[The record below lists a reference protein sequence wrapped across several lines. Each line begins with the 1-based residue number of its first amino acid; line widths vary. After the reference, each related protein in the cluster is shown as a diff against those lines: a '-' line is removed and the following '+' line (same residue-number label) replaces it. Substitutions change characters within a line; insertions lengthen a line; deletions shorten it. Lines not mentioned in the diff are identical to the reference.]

1 MTTMRQ
7 RYIVTYDIADPVRL
21 RKVFK
26 AMKGFGEHLQLS
38 VFRCDLT
45 DLAMARLKAAL
56 LQVIDAQ
63 KDQVLIID
71 VGPTEGRGAEVFES
85 LGKAYVDEG
94 RKPNVV

>member
-1 MTTMRQ
+1 VRQ
-7 RYIVTYDIADPVRL
+7 RYIVTYDIADPARL

-26 AMKGFGEHLQLS
+26 LMKGYGEHLQLS

-45 DLAMARLKAAL
+45 LMTLAAMKAAL
-56 LQVIDAQ
+56 SEAIHALE
-63 KDQVLIID
+63 DQVLIID
-71 VGPTEGRGAEVFES
+71 VGPTEGRGEDVFES

>member
-1 MTTMRQ
+1 MRQ
-7 RYIVTYDIADPVRL
+7 RYIVTYDIADPGRL

-26 AMKGFGEHLQLS
+26 LLKGYGEHLQLS

-45 DLAMARLKAAL
+45 RMALARMKDELSEI
-56 LQVIDAQ
+56 IDSE
-63 KDQVLIID
+63 KDQVLLIN
-71 VGPTEGRGAEVFES
+71 VGPTEGRGEEVVES

>member
-1 MTTMRQ
+1 MRQ
-7 RYIVTYDIADPVRL
+7 RFIVTYDIADPARL

-26 AMKGFGEHLQLS
+26 VMKGYGEHLQLS

-45 DLAMARLKAAL
+45 ALALAKMKAEL
-56 LQVIDAQ
+56 TEVIDMQ

-71 VGPTEGRGAEVFES
+71 VGPTEGRGVEVFES
-85 LGKAYVDEG
+85 LGMAYVDEG

>member
-1 MTTMRQ
+1 MRQ
-7 RYIVTYDIADPVRL
+7 RYIVTYDIADPRRL

-26 AMKGFGEHLQLS
+26 LMKGYGEHLQLS

-45 DLAMARLKAAL
+45 KMTLAMMKAEL
-56 LQVIDAQ
+56 NEIIHAQ

-71 VGPTEGRGAEVFES
+71 VGPTEGRGEEVFES

-94 RKPNVV
+94 QKPNVV